1 MASNIDP
8 TVPVFGSPTTASV
21 RNNFLIAKNEI
32 TALQN
37 AVGVVVPISIVNGG
51 TGATSAAAALTNLGA
66 VPLAGGSM
74 TGLLRLSGNP
84 TDILGAT
91 PKQYVDA
98 YFPVAISNGGT
109 GANNATQALLNL
121 GAVSTNSPAFTGIP
135 TAPTA
140 PTSDASTTLATTA
153 FVHAV
158 LGGTS
163 IVNNV
168 SGGNGI
174 NVSPNIGNVVVSL
187 QAPVTIANGGTGAGT
202 APAALAALGGAPIA
216 SPTFTGVPAGPT
228 AAPGVNTTQL
238 ATTAFVMAAVA
249 AGTTGVTFLSGGNG
263 ITVNQNTGAVQVS
276 LTSPVTVINGGTG
289 ANSGNA
295 GLDNLLGVGANANG
309 VVTRQ
314 SNGAYTLAQVLGQFI
329 GDNPPTTPII
339 GQLWWDSIGGQLYIY
354 YNDGNSS
361 QWVISNNNTA
371 GAGTY
376 LPLTGGTLNGSL
388 VVNTNA
394 TTLPTPTT
402 TTLLQLGAADGA
414 NTTISLDAFATNP
427 QIVFREA
434 RGTGASPT
442 ATQLNDALGLISFRG
457 RGATSYPNTASASVW
472 AQATENWSDAAQ
484 GSQLNF
490 WTTNIGS
497 TTYGQRM
504 AVRQG
509 VIVGNTATDPGQGSL
524 VLNANAAAPRAP
536 AANSTL
542 QTQAADSQHNRA
554 TLDAYGTGVAPGI
567 EMRIARG
574 TAAAPTATQNGDPLG
589 YVIFD
594 GYGTALAQ
602 SAYITAAATENWSAS
617 AGGSRISIFATQN
630 GSPPGTAGVEVGR
643 FTVGNGVQLL
653 GTQTNDNAPAGWV
666 GEEVFASNGGGVAMA
681 AQTGTAGTNLATL
694 ALTAGDW
701 DVQGQIMLRPTGTAT
716 SAIGSVNSASGTIPA
731 PFSSD
736 ASTYSSVGVAFS
748 TDTYFNLPSV
758 RISIPNTQNVY
769 LVGQLQ
775 GVGGTG
781 FGIMRA
787 RRRR

>member
-1 MASNIDP
+1 MVSAIDP

-21 RNNFLIAKNEI
+21 RSNFLIAKNEI

-74 TGLLRLSGNP
+74 TGLLRFSGNP

-98 YFPVAISNGGT
+98 YFPVAIANGGT

-121 GAVSTNSPAFTGIP
+121 GAVGVNSPQFTGIP

-153 FVHAV
+153 FVHNV

-174 NVSPNIGNVVVSL
+174 TVSPNIGNVVVALS
-187 QAPVTIANGGTGAGT
+187 APVTIANGGTGAGT

-216 SPTFTGVPAGPT
+216 SPTFTGVPSGPT

-238 ATTAFVMAAVA
+238 ATTAYVLAAVQ

-295 GLDNLLGVGANANG
+295 GLDNLLGVGTNANG

-329 GDNPPTTPII
+329 GDSPPTTPII
-339 GQLWWDSIGGQLYIY
+339 GQLWWDSIGGQLYIF

-376 LPLTGGTLNGSL
+376 LPLTGGTLTG
-388 VVNTNA
+388 
-394 TTLPTPTT
+394 PIIIGTPQPASTS
-402 TTLLQLGAADGA
+402 QISVAGADS
-414 NTTISLDAFATNP
+414 TSS
-427 QIVFREA
+427 QITVSA
-434 RGTGASPT
+434 YGTGIQPFFT
-442 ATQLNDALGLISFRG
+442 ARRG
-457 RGATSYPNTASASVW
+457 RGTSAAPTAVQTADVLGTFAVNGWAATANAFGGQLNYYAR
-472 AQATENWSDAAQ
+472 ENW
-484 GSQLNF
+484 
-490 WTTNIGS
+490 
-497 TTYGQRM
+497 
-504 AVRQG
+504 
-509 VIVGNTATDPGQGSL
+509 TATANGSALQIQTVGVGTTTSLVRMEVDNGVVIGNQAADPGQGGL
-524 VLNANAAAPRAP
+524 VLNANTAVPQAASFAPNEWIAAADGQAP
-536 AANSTL
+536 AVL
-542 QTQAADSQHNRA
+542 
-554 TLDAYGTGVAPGI
+554 LDGYNGSPFIFG
-567 EMRIARG
+567 RRARG
-574 TAAAPTATQNGDPLG
+574 TAAAPTATGAGDQLLNMIGAGRTATGYSGGRANIVFLTTEAWYDTANGCQINFGATPTG
-589 YVIFD
+589 
-594 GYGTALAQ
+594 
-602 SAYITAAATENWSAS
+602 SATEITAA
-617 AGGSRISIFATQN
+617 IF
-630 GSPPGTAGVEVGR
+630 
-643 FTVGNGVQLL
+643 
-653 GTQTNDNAPAGWV
+653 NA
-666 GEEVFASNGGGVAMA
+666 
-681 AQTGTAGTNLATL
+681 
-694 ALTAGDW
+694 
-701 DVQGQIMLRPTGTAT
+701 
-716 SAIGSVNSASGTIPA
+716 
-731 PFSSD
+731 
-736 ASTYSSVGVAFS
+736 
-748 TDTYFNLPSV
+748 
-758 RISIPNTQNVY
+758 NT
-769 LVGQLQ
+769 
-775 GVGGTG
+775 
-781 FGIMRA
+781 
-787 RRRR
+787 